1 METEMQHKTFA
12 LDFDGVIVD
21 GLNECILVT
30 WNGYYG
36 KQLDDFSIEGLA
48 KVPNWFIE
56 RFTHCR
62 NFAKHLGHFA
72 VAIFDRDTPIQTQTD
87 YERLYLSLDPLE
99 VESFVAK
106 VNEYRANARTHQEL
120 LWLDQHTLYPD
131 VQSFL
136 QSLNAPL
143 YIVSAKDRDSI
154 IKILARAEIDITPH
168 QVFGEQRNKL
178 VALRAIQQYESV
190 RPEEIFFLDD
200 NIINVIDVQQAGYGA
215 YWALWGYRADHH
227 LELARQHQVA
237 TLSLKQLSELTTA
250 KPLSSLK
257 EAA

>member
-1 METEMQHKTFA
+1 MQHKTFA
-12 LDFDGVIVD
+12 LDFDGVIAD
-21 GLNECILVT
+21 GLNECILVS
-30 WNGYYG
+30 WNGYYD
-36 KQLDDFSIEGLA
+36 KHLDDFSLAGLA
-48 KVPNWFIE
+48 KVPDWFVE

-72 VAIFDRDTPIQTQTD
+72 VAILDRDTPIQTQTD

-106 VNEYRANARTHQEL
+106 VNEYRANARTHQES
-120 LWLDQHTLYPD
+120 LWLDQHTLYPHI
-131 VQSFL
+131 QSFL
-136 QSLNAPL
+136 QGLDAPL

-154 IKILARAEIDITPH
+154 IKILAKAEIEITSR

-178 VALRAIQQYESV
+178 IALRAIQQYESV
-190 RPEEIFFLDD
+190 RPEEILFLDD
-200 NIINVIDVQQAGYGA
+200 NIINVIDVQQSGYGA
-215 YWALWGYRADHH
+215 YWALWGYQAAHH

-237 TLSLKQLSELTTA
+237 TLSLEQLSELTTA
-250 KPLSSLK
+250 TTINALK

>member
-1 METEMQHKTFA
+1 MQHKTFA

-48 KVPNWFIE
+48 KVPDWFIE

-106 VNEYRANARTHQEL
+106 ANEYRATARTYQEL
-120 LWLDQHTLYPD
+120 LWLDQHTLYPG

-136 QSLNAPL
+136 QGLDAPL

-190 RPEEIFFLDD
+190 RPQEIFFLDD

-237 TLSLKQLSELTTA
+237 TFSLKQLSELTTA

>member
-1 METEMQHKTFA
+1 MQHKTLA
-12 LDFDGVIVD
+12 LDFDGVIAD

-30 WNGYYG
+30 WNGYYE
-36 KQLDDFSIEGLA
+36 KQLEDFSLAGLA
-48 KVPNWFIE
+48 KIPDWFIE

-106 VNEYRANARTHQEL
+106 VNEYRAMARTHRES
-120 LWLDQHTLYPD
+120 LWLDQHTLYPHI
-131 VQSFL
+131 QAFL
-136 QSLNAPL
+136 QNLEVPL

-154 IKILARAEIDITPH
+154 IKILARAGIQVTPR
-168 QVFGEQRNKL
+168 QVFGEQRNKP
-178 VALRAIQQYESV
+178 VALKAIQRYENV
-190 RPEEIFFLDD
+190 HPEEIFFLDD

-227 LELARQHQVA
+227 LDLARQHQITSL
-237 TLSLKQLSELTTA
+237 TLEQLSELGTVT
-250 KPLSSLK
+250 PVRSQ